1 MIHITV
7 NENPLTYTAKYNA
20 DLMLNPCRNA
30 LLQSQFCAVMEK
42 LFSLTYI
49 RTNVKIMLLLP
60 SSLEFLGRNQSLKKE
75 RQENPHR
82 LMLYALPCVG

>member
-1 MIHITV
+1 M
-7 NENPLTYTAKYNA
+7 KGFG
-20 DLMLNPCRNA
+20 DFGLNPCRNA
-30 LLQSQFCAVMEK
+30 LLQSQFCAVMEKLVEK